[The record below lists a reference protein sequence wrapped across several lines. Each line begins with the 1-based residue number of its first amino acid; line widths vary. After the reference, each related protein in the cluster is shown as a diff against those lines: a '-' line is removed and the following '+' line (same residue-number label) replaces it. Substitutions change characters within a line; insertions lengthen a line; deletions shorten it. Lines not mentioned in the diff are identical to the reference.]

1 MKYNRGVLV
10 RRAICGGLSALFLV
24 AATPASAGESDA
36 DRARCKAS
44 YERAQVLVRDE
55 HFDAA
60 RSQLEI
66 CIETCPAELVT
77 DCRKWSRDVESL
89 TPTVRLA
96 AHDALGNA
104 LTDVRVSLDGN
115 RLEAPFGGAIRID
128 PGTRV
133 FLFERA
139 GFTPTTTSLDMHAGE
154 RDRTVAVVLTAV
166 EPVVLAPPTPPRPS
180 ATASYVVGGIGA
192 AALITA
198 GVLTIKGFADRGSL
212 RSSCAPKCD
221 PGAVDAIST
230 EWWAAGGIAAGGAI
244 AVGIAVLLWPRSE
257 HASSGAIP
265 AVSISPR
272 AFAATWNLP

>member
-1 MKYNRGVLV
+1 MKYNRGVSA
-10 RRAICGGLSALFLV
+10 RRAICGGLSALV
-24 AATPASAGESDA
+24 VIMATPAFADESDA

-60 RSQLEI
+60 RSQLDI
-66 CIETCPAELVT
+66 CIETCPVALVS
-77 DCRKWSRDVESL
+77 DCRKWSRDVENL

-104 LTDVRVSLDGN
+104 LTDVRVSVDGN
-115 RLEAPFGGAIRID
+115 HLDAPFGGAIRID

-133 FLFERA
+133 FLFERP
-139 GFTPTTTSLDMHAGE
+139 GFAPTTTSLDVHAGE
-154 RDRTVAVVLTAV
+154 RDRTVSVVLVAV
-166 EPVVLAPPTPPRPS
+166 ERALPPPPPPRPS
-180 ATASYVVGGIGA
+180 PAASYVVGGIGA
-192 AALITA
+192 AALITS
-198 GVLTIKGFADRGSL
+198 GVLTIKGFADRSSL

-221 PGAVDAIST
+221 PSAVDAISA
-230 EWWAAGGIAAGGAI
+230 EWWAAGGIATGGAV

-257 HASSGAIP
+257 HASSGAVP
-265 AVSISPR
+265 AVTISPR